1 MEFSNNQLDLTQL
14 PKIEEIA
21 YIPIERKYVNVLYF
35 KFLFSWGILFIAS
48 LIVFFLIPEYKFQF
62 LLLSAFFLVMLV
74 VMLLLT
80 KKIYT
85 FRGYALREKDI
96 CQRRGIIFHKYIS
109 VPFRR
114 IQHITVEQGMF
125 SRWFGLAS
133 LNVYSAAGAQNDFQ
147 LSGITKQ
154 QADEMKHYILQQIK
168 DDETN

>member
-1 MEFSNNQLDLTQL
+1 MEFSNNQLDLSQL

-21 YIPIERKYVNVLYF
+21 YSPIEKRYVNVLYV
-35 KFLFSWGILFIAS
+35 KYLFLLGVPFIAS
-48 LIVFFLIPEYKFQF
+48 LVLSFLISEYALRF
-62 LLLSAFFLVMLV
+62 LLLSAFFLVIFV
-74 VMLLLT
+74 VMMLLT
-80 KKIYT
+80 KKIYA

-114 IQHITVEQGMF
+114 IQHITVEQGVF

-133 LNVYSAAGAQNDFQ
+133 LNVYSAAGVHNNFQ

-154 QADEMKHYILQQIK
+154 QADEMKHFILQNIK
-168 DDETN
+168 NDESN